1 MVMYMVMYY
10 ADSFNN
16 QVRIWLNS
24 ALSWVSHP
32 KSQYEPKYHGCHH
45 AVRSELVIL
54 GIAQPGTLVG
64 TPALYGETVFPFSVE
79 AITDTEV
86 CIKDIKVFRELV
98 LENSEFSREI
108 IEVLNLI
115 SMIGINQRFPIF

>member
-32 KSQYEPKYHGCHH
+32 KSQYEPKYHGCPH

-64 TPALYGETVFPFSVE
+64 TQALYGETVFPFSVE

-86 CIKDIKVFRELV
+86 CMKDIGVFRDACWRIQSFPRKL
-98 LENSEFSREI
+98 L
-108 IEVLNLI
+108 
-115 SMIGINQRFPIF
+115 RFWTLYQ